1 MRRVIPI
8 LLALALSACVNHL
21 AERQARLNQL
31 VGLRE
36 PDLVRVMGVPTR
48 AFESEG
54 TKFLAYL
61 EQRIDL
67 IPGSYGFQGSPYWG
81 PGGYWGPAGIP
92 SQAMTLTCET
102 TFTLTA
108 GVVRSYTLRGNACG

>member
-1 MRRVIPI
+1 MRRAIPI
-8 LLALALSACVNHL
+8 LAALALSACVNYL
-21 AERQARLNQL
+21 AERQARLDRL
-31 VGLRE
+31 VGLGE
-36 PDLVRVMGVPTR
+36 LDLVRAMGVPTR

-67 IPGSYGFQGSPYWG
+67 VPGSYGFRGSPYWG

-92 SQAMTLTCET
+92 PQAVTLTCET

-108 GVVRSYTLRGNACG
+108 GLVRSYTLRGNACG